1 MRTSGTNQKLT
12 WFHREDLAQ
21 TLNLAPSFQ
30 RKPVW
35 TNEMASYLVD
45 SILNGLPVPEV
56 YIRSTSTPDGTTAHE
71 VVDGQQRIRS
81 ILRFARNDL
90 TLTGNDDLHL
100 STKWTGKSFED
111 LSGPEKQAFWGYE
124 LVVRDLGAATDGE
137 IRDLFRRLNINQLP
151 LTDQEIRHATYSG
164 QFIKM
169 MEALANDEWWVEC
182 KIVTVQQVRR
192 MDDVE
197 FLSELLI
204 GMIAGPQN
212 KKDTIDRYY
221 SDYDEEA
228 PDEDRWRLRFHS
240 TKAMLTSVLNRDEIR
255 GWSGKSDFYG
265 LFIAFSGVAAKY
277 LKLSPPK
284 RIRIH
289 DSLMKFRKAV
299 DTAKRRG
306 AEQVRGD
313 VGAYTEAVTRAAS
326 DISRRTT
333 RVEILERIIAKAL
346 RPT

>member
-1 MRTSGTNQKLT
+1 
-12 WFHREDLAQ
+12 
-21 TLNLAPSFQ
+21 
-30 RKPVW
+30 
-35 TNEMASYLVD
+35 
-45 SILNGLPVPEV
+45 
-56 YIRSTSTPDGTTAHE
+56 
-71 VVDGQQRIRS
+71 
-81 ILRFARNDL
+81 
-90 TLTGNDDLHL
+90 
-100 STKWTGKSFED
+100 
-111 LSGPEKQAFWGYE
+111 
-124 LVVRDLGAATDGE
+124 
-137 IRDLFRRLNINQLP
+137 
-151 LTDQEIRHATYSG
+151 
-164 QFIKM
+164 
-169 MEALANDEWWVEC
+169 
-182 KIVTVQQVRR
+182 